1 MKIKNKLNNHR
12 GRFLSI
18 SVNRAKT
25 GMSNYNAKIRRVT
38 DKTVIFHDVKTK
50 KTITVPLANIV
61 NVK

>member
-1 MKIKNKLNNHR
+1 MKNKLINHR

-18 SVNRAKT
+18 EVNRAKT
-25 GMSNYNAKIRRVT
+25 GVSSYNAKIRRVT